1 VELRLLGRET
11 TVVAQVE
18 QRAPTEDPVVVV
30 ERAQSVEPVRA
41 TPVVPVVRV
50 VHLR

>member
-1 VELRLLGRET
+1 VELQPLDRET
-11 TVVAQVE
+11 TVVALVQ
-18 QRAPTEDPVVVV
+18 QATPTVVPVVVV